1 MKASAA
7 TSYTPEGEEG
17 QRHGPVIC
25 TELAVGQP
33 GASLVCVIHTV
44 LISLTTRGVKET
56 LG

>member
-17 QRHGPVIC
+17 QRHGPAIC

-56 LG
+56 LD